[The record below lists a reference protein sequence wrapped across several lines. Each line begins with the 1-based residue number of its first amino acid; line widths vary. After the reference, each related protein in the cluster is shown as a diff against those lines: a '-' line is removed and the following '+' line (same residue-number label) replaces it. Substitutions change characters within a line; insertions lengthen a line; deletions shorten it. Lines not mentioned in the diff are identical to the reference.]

1 MGPEGILIG
10 KSKDIPRCSFVVV
23 RIKSG
28 PANGVEFQPDEMQ
41 ELFVSDGSEASML
54 FGWGIAC
61 RSVQKNKTMMVFNPD
76 EEVTFPDV
84 GQGYD
89 EDDE

>member
-1 MGPEGILIG
+1 MGPESILIG

-28 PANGVEFQPDEMQ
+28 PANGVEYQPNEMQ

-61 RSVQKNKTMMVFNPD
+61 NSIKTRKTMMVFNPD
-76 EEVTFPDV
+76 EIVTFPEV
-84 GQGYD
+84 EG
-89 EDDE
+89 DDEY

>member
-1 MGPEGILIG
+1 MGPESILIG

-28 PANGVEFQPDEMQ
+28 PANGVEYQPNEMQ

-61 RSVQKNKTMMVFNPD
+61 NSIKTRKTMMVFNPD
-76 EEVTFPDV
+76 EVVTFPEVD
-84 GQGYD
+84 G
-89 EDDE
+89 DDEY

>member
-28 PANGVEFQPDEMQ
+28 PANGVEYQPNEMQ

-61 RSVQKNKTMMVFNPD
+61 NSIKTRKTMMVFNPD
-76 EEVTFPDV
+76 EIVIFPEVE
-84 GQGYD
+84 G
-89 EDDE
+89 DDEY

>member
-23 RIKSG
+23 RIKRE
-28 PANGVEFQPDEMQ
+28 PLNGIEYQPEDMKEM
-41 ELFVSDGSEASML
+41 FVGDGSEASLL

-61 RSVQKNKTMMVFNPD
+61 REVKNHKTMMVFNPD
-76 EEVTFPDV
+76 ETVTFPDV
-84 GQGYD
+84 GEGD
-89 EDDE
+89 ERE

>member
-1 MGPEGILIG
+1 MGPESILIG

-28 PANGVEFQPDEMQ
+28 PANGVEYQPEDMQ

-61 RSVQKNKTMMVFNPD
+61 NSIKTRKTMMVFNPD
-76 EEVTFPDV
+76 EIVIFPEVE
-84 GQGYD
+84 G
-89 EDDE
+89 DDEY

>member
-1 MGPEGILIG
+1 MGPESILIG

-28 PANGVEFQPDEMQ
+28 PANGVEYQPDEMQ
-41 ELFVSDGSEASML
+41 ELFVSDGSEASLL

-61 RSVQKNKTMMVFNPD
+61 NSIKTRKTMMVFNPD
-76 EEVTFPDV
+76 EIVIFPEVE
-84 GQGYD
+84 G
-89 EDDE
+89 DDEY

>member
-28 PANGVEFQPDEMQ
+28 PANGVEYQPNEMQ

-61 RSVQKNKTMMVFNPD
+61 NSIKTRKTMMVFNPD
-76 EEVTFPDV
+76 EIVTFPEIE
-84 GQGYD
+84 G
-89 EDDE
+89 DDEY

>member
-1 MGPEGILIG
+1 MGPESILIG

-28 PANGVEFQPDEMQ
+28 PANGVEYQPDEMQ

-61 RSVQKNKTMMVFNPD
+61 NSIKTRKTMMVFNPD
-76 EEVTFPDV
+76 EIVTFPEV
-84 GQGYD
+84 EG
-89 EDDE
+89 DDEY

>member
-1 MGPEGILIG
+1 MGPESILIG

-28 PANGVEFQPDEMQ
+28 PANGVEYQPDEMQ

-61 RSVQKNKTMMVFNPD
+61 NSIKTRKTMMVFNPD
-76 EEVTFPDV
+76 EIVIFPEVE
-84 GQGYD
+84 G
-89 EDDE
+89 DDEY

>member
-1 MGPEGILIG
+1 MGPESILIG

-28 PANGVEFQPDEMQ
+28 PANGVEYQPDEMQ
-41 ELFVSDGSEASML
+41 ELFVSDGSEASLL

-61 RSVQKNKTMMVFNPD
+61 NSIKTRKTMMVFNPD
-76 EEVTFPDV
+76 EIVTFPEV
-84 GQGYD
+84 EG
-89 EDDE
+89 DDEY

>member
-1 MGPEGILIG
+1 MGPESILIV

-28 PANGVEFQPDEMQ
+28 PANGVEYQPEDMQ

-61 RSVQKNKTMMVFNPD
+61 NSIKTRKTMMVFNPD
-76 EEVTFPDV
+76 EIVTFPEV
-84 GQGYD
+84 EG
-89 EDDE
+89 DDEY